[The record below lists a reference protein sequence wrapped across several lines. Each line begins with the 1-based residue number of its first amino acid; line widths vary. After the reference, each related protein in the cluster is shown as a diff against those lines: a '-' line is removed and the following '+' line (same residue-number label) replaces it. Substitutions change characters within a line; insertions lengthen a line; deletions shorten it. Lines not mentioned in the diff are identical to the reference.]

1 MKSSRSRCAALVREQ
16 TLCKLRLVRRVRF
29 RNISF
34 RKGFEKTVRAHG
46 SSQMAESR
54 RPCPPDTST
63 LVAAS
68 GRLTET

>member
-29 RNISF
+29 RNMSF

-54 RPCPPDTST
+54 PCPPDTST
-63 LVAAS
+63 LVAAR
-68 GRLTET
+68 GR